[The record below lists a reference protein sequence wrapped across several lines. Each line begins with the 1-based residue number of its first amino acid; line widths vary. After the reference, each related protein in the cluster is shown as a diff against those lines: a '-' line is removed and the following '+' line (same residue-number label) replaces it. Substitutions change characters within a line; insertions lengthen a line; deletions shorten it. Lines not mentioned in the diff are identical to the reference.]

1 MLIAAVD
8 IVGSV
13 EQALND
19 IFGFLPNLIGFLLI
33 LLIGYIVA
41 KLLQAAIRRGL
52 QAVGLDRR
60 VHESDASQYVERVSP
75 GASPSNGI
83 ARVVFFLVLIFAIFS
98 AIGQLGIPALT
109 GFMNEVLAYLPNVI
123 AAILIF
129 VVAAIVAGAAGAGA
143 AKLLGDTPTGKV
155 VGSAI
160 PALVMVIAVFMILS
174 QLGIAEEIVQIAFAT
189 TMGALAL
196 GLALAFGLG
205 GRPVA
210 QRMLE
215 DAYQKGQEQKGQVKQ
230 DAQLARE
237 RGREQAERGKDR
249 AQQEVASGSS
259 GQVDAYGGANQGA
272 TGGAPAEPPPAESQP
287 TQPQHPEGGGG
298 SYRAT

>member
-1 MLIAAVD
+1 MLIGQVD
-8 IVGSV
+8 IIGSV

-33 LLIGYIVA
+33 LIIGYIVA
-41 KLLQAAIRRGL
+41 RILKAIVTKVL
-52 QAVGLDRR
+52 EKVGLDKRL
-60 VHESDASQYVERVSP
+60 HESDASQYVDRVSP
-75 GASPSNGI
+75 GASPSRGI
-83 ARVVFFLVLIFAIFS
+83 ASVVFILVFAFFVFS

-109 GFMNEVLAYLPNVI
+109 DFMNQVLAYLPNVI

-129 VVAAIVAGAAGAGA
+129 VVAAIIAGAAGAGA
-143 AKLLGDTPTGKV
+143 AKLMGDTPTGKV
-155 VGSAI
+155 VATAI

-174 QLGIAEEIVQIAFAT
+174 QLGIAEEIVQIAFAA

-210 QRMLE
+210 ERMLE

-237 RGREQAERGKDR
+237 RGQEQAQR
-249 AQQEVASGSS
+249 AQQQVGQS
-259 GQVDAYGGANQGA
+259 GQGGSGA
-272 TGGAPAEPPPAESQP
+272 SAEQP
-287 TQPQHPEGGGG
+287 TRPQPQGG

>member
-1 MLIAAVD
+1 MQIAAVD
-8 IVGSV
+8 IIGSV

-33 LLIGYIVA
+33 LIIGYIVA
-41 KLLQAAIRRGL
+41 RILKAIVTKLLEK
-52 QAVGLDRR
+52 VGLDKRL
-60 VHESDASQYVERVSP
+60 HESDASQYVDRVSP
-75 GASPSNGI
+75 NASPSNGI
-83 ARVVFFLVLIFAIFS
+83 ASVVFILVFAFFVFS

-109 GFMNEVLAYLPNVI
+109 DFMNQVLAYLPNVI

-129 VVAAIVAGAAGAGA
+129 VVAAIIAGAAGAGA

-155 VGSAI
+155 VATAV

-174 QLGIAEEIVQIAFAT
+174 QLGIAEEIVQIAFAA

-210 QRMLE
+210 ERMLE
-215 DAYQKGQEQKGQVKQ
+215 QAYQKGQEQKDQVKE

-237 RGREQAERGKDR
+237 RGQEQA
-249 AQQEVASGSS
+249 QQARQ
-259 GQVDAYGGANQGA
+259 QV
-272 TGGAPAEPPPAESQP
+272 
-287 TQPQHPEGGGG
+287 EGGGSPPSG
-298 SYRAT
+298 AYRHT